1 MNFISLKGNLVDAVK
16 LMTNQN
22 GNLTAFGK
30 IGVYNGKDKEGNQR
44 DSMFFDIVVSGRD
57 AEILRDNTTKGTPL
71 IVSGRLEEDKS
82 VSQTNG
88 QTYIN
93 KRIICNSATPCVK
106 PVVQQTQPQYQQAPV
121 QQVYTQPMQQAP
133 IQQYTQPV
141 NQAQYTQPVQQVV
154 QPGSP
159 W

>member
-57 AEILRDNTTKGTPL
+57 AEILRDNTTKGSPI

-93 KRIICNSATPCVK
+93 KRIICSSATPCIK
-106 PVVQQTQPQYQQAPV
+106 PVAQQAQPQYQQAPV
-121 QQVYTQPMQQAP
+121 QQYQAVAPQQG
-133 IQQYTQPV
+133 
-141 NQAQYTQPVQQVV
+141 YTQPVQQ
-154 QPGSP
+154 PGSP

>member
-1 MNFISLKGNLVDAVK
+1 MNHILVSGHLVDKVRVTYTQDGK
-16 LMTNQN
+16 IS
-22 GNLTAFGK
+22 AFGK

-57 AEILRDNTTKGTPL
+57 AEILRDNTTKGTPI

-93 KRIICNSATPCVK
+93 KRIICSSATPCVK
-106 PVVQQTQPQYQQAPV
+106 PVVQQAQPQYQQAPV

-133 IQQYTQPV
+133 VQQY
-141 NQAQYTQPVQQVV
+141 QAVAPQQGYTQPVQQ
-154 QPGSP
+154 PGSP

>member
-1 MNFISLKGNLVDAVK
+1 MINQICIEGNLVDNVRLAN
-16 LMTNQN
+16 NQN
-22 GNLTAFGK
+22 GGLTAFGK
-30 IGVYNGKDKEGNQR
+30 IGVYNGKDKEGNKR
-44 DSMFFDIVVSGRD
+44 ESMFFDFMVSGRD
-57 AEILRDNTTKGTPL
+57 AEILRDSTQKGAP
-71 IVSGRLEEDKS
+71 IVVCGRLEEDKS

-93 KRIICNSATPCVK
+93 KRIICNSAKPLVK
-106 PVVQQTQPQYQQAPV
+106 PIVQEAQPQYQQAPV

-133 IQQYTQPV
+133 VQQYQAVAPQPS
-141 NQAQYTQPVQQVV
+141 YTQLVQ

>member
-1 MNFISLKGNLVDAVK
+1 MNQFIVKGNLVDNVR
-16 LMTNQN
+16 LTTNQN

-44 DSMFFDIVVSGRD
+44 ESMFFDIIVSGRD
-57 AEILRDNTTKGTPL
+57 AEILRDNTQKGSPI
-71 IVSGRLEEDKS
+71 IVSGRLEEDTS

-88 QTYIN
+88 QTYVN
-93 KRIICNSATPCVK
+93 KRIICNSVTPCIK
-106 PVVQQTQPQYQQAPV
+106 PVIQQAQPQYTQAPV
-121 QQVYTQPMQQAP
+121 Q
-133 IQQYTQPV
+133 PV
-141 NQAQYTQPVQQVV
+141 YTQPVQQYQAPQQYNTNSVQ

>member
-57 AEILRDNTTKGTPL
+57 AEILRDNTTKGTPI

-93 KRIICNSATPCVK
+93 KRIKIIIFFMADN
-106 PVVQQTQPQYQQAPV
+106 VV
-121 QQVYTQPMQQAP
+121 
-133 IQQYTQPV
+133 ISK
-141 NQAQYTQPVQQVV
+141 
-154 QPGSP
+154 G
-159 W
+159 

>member
-30 IGVYNGKDKEGNQR
+30 IGVYNGKDKDGNQR

-57 AEILRDNTTKGTPL
+57 AEILRDNTTKGTPI

-93 KRIICNSATPCVK
+93 KRIICSSATPCVK
-106 PVVQQTQPQYQQAPV
+106 PVVQEAQPQYQQAPV
-121 QQVYTQPMQQAP
+121 QPVYTQPMQQAP
-133 IQQYTQPV
+133 VQQY
-141 NQAQYTQPVQQVV
+141 AQPVQQMQYNTNSVQ

>member
-1 MNFISLKGNLVDAVK
+1 MINSICIEGNLVDNVR
-16 LMTNQN
+16 LMNNQN
-22 GNLTAFGK
+22 GGLTAFGK

-57 AEILRDNTTKGTPL
+57 AEILRDNTTKGTPI

-93 KRIICNSATPCVK
+93 KRIICNSVK
-106 PVVQQTQPQYQQAPV
+106 PLVKPIVQEAQPQYAQAPVQPVYTQQPAQYAQAPV
-121 QQVYTQPMQQAP
+121 QQAYA
-133 IQQYTQPV
+133 
-141 NQAQYTQPVQQVV
+141 QPVQ

>member
-57 AEILRDNTTKGTPL
+57 AEILRDNTTKGTPI

-93 KRIICNSATPCVK
+93 KRIICSSATPCIK
-106 PVVQQTQPQYQQAPV
+106 PVTQQAQPQYQQAPV
-121 QQVYTQPMQQAP
+121 QPVYTQPKQQAP
-133 IQQYTQPV
+133 VQQYAQPV
-141 NQAQYTQPVQQVV
+141 NQAQYTQPVQQ
-154 QPGSP
+154 PGSP

>member
-44 DSMFFDIVVSGRD
+44 DSMFFDIVISGRD
-57 AEILRDNTTKGTPL
+57 AEILRDNTTKGTPI

-93 KRIICNSATPCVK
+93 KRIICSSATPCVK
-106 PVVQQTQPQYQQAPV
+106 PVVQQAQPQYQQAPV
-121 QQVYTQPMQQAP
+121 QQVYAQPMQQAP
-133 IQQYTQPV
+133 VQQYQAVAPQPS
-141 NQAQYTQPVQQVV
+141 YTQPVQQ
-154 QPGSP
+154 PGSP

>member
-16 LMTNQN
+16 LTTNQN

-57 AEILRDNTTKGTPL
+57 AEILRDNTTKGTPI

-93 KRIICNSATPCVK
+93 KRIICSSATPCIK
-106 PVVQQTQPQYQQAPV
+106 PVV

-133 IQQYTQPV
+133 VQQYQAVAPQPS
-141 NQAQYTQPVQQVV
+141 YTQPVQQ
-154 QPGSP
+154 PGSP

>member
-1 MNFISLKGNLVDAVK
+1 MNFISLKGNLVDTVK

-57 AEILRDNTTKGTPL
+57 AEILRDNTTKGTPI

-93 KRIICNSATPCVK
+93 KRIICSSATPCVK
-106 PVVQQTQPQYQQAPV
+106 PVAQQAQPQYQQAPV

-133 IQQYTQPV
+133 VQQYAQPV
-141 NQAQYTQPVQQVV
+141 NQAQYTQPVQQ
-154 QPGSP
+154 PGSP

>member
-57 AEILRDNTTKGTPL
+57 AEILRDNTTKGTPI

-93 KRIICNSATPCVK
+93 KRIICSSATPCIK
-106 PVVQQTQPQYQQAPV
+106 PVAQQAQPQYQQAPV
-121 QQVYTQPMQQAP
+121 QQYQAVAPQQGYA
-133 IQQYTQPV
+133 
-141 NQAQYTQPVQQVV
+141 QPVQ

>member
-1 MNFISLKGNLVDAVK
+1 MNQFIVKGNLVDNVK
-16 LMTNQN
+16 LTNNQN

-44 DSMFFDIVVSGRD
+44 ESMFFDIIVSGRD
-57 AEILRDNTTKGTPL
+57 AEILRDNTQKGSPI
-71 IVSGRLEEDKS
+71 IVSGRLEEDTS

-88 QTYIN
+88 QTYVN
-93 KRIICNSATPCVK
+93 KRIICNSVTPCIK
-106 PVVQQTQPQYQQAPV
+106 PVVQQAQPQYTQAPVQPVYTQAPV
-121 QQVYTQPMQQAP
+121 QQYQAVAP
-133 IQQYTQPV
+133 QQYNT
-141 NQAQYTQPVQQVV
+141 NSVQ

>member
-57 AEILRDNTTKGTPL
+57 AEILRDNTTKGAPI

-93 KRIICNSATPCVK
+93 KRIICSSATPCVK
-106 PVVQQTQPQYQQAPV
+106 PVVQQAQPQYQQAPV

-133 IQQYTQPV
+133 VQQYTQPV
-141 NQAQYTQPVQQVV
+141 NQAQYTQPVQQ
-154 QPGSP
+154 PGSP